1 MQDAWRTFWPTMYS
15 SFAGAHTVP
24 DWVARLI
31 TSTCARSLPNASAVC
46 TTSTSYFRAST
57 RRIFEM
63 VTCIHS
69 TSRSLP
75 CWSASATYTRRRASQ
90 PCVPESCFTTCRCAH
105 NLAPAHANLDDLFP
119 VYLESLEWT
128 GTMTSSR
135 TDCSLQRLMSSRIG
149 YRIGSN
155 IYIYIYT
162 YTYIYIHIYIY
173 I

>member
-119 VYLESLEWT
+119 VYLESLEWIVQ
-128 GTMTSSR
+128 GICHMAQLE
-135 TDCSLQRLMSSRIG
+135 DALPSLQVGVRGISMVSAE
-149 YRIGSN
+149 
-155 IYIYIYT
+155 
-162 YTYIYIHIYIY
+162 H
-173 I
+173 